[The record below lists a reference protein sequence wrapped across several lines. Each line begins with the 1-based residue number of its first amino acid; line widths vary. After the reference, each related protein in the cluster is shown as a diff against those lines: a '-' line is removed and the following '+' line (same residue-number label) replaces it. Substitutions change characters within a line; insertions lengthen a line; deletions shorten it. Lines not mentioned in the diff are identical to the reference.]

1 MTDLLP
7 VASPADTTAL
17 GRPAKPHAGPLVD
30 LVVPAAR
37 AAELRELSVTWPNWR
52 LSRRQLCDLE
62 LLAGGGFSPLRGFL
76 GEADYGSVC
85 QTMRLADG
93 RLWPI
98 PITLDL
104 PDAVLRA
111 TETKPL
117 ALRDTQGVMLAAL
130 HVDEAWRPDRVSEAA
145 AVFGTTDPLHPGV
158 EHVLRST
165 HDWYVTGR
173 LEVLQMPEHDN
184 FADLR
189 HTPRELRA
197 DFARRGWT
205 RIVAFQTR
213 NPMHR
218 AHHELTLQAVRAAD
232 AKLLIHP
239 VVGITKPGDV
249 DYRTRVRCYR
259 ALLAS
264 YPADTAMLS
273 LLPLAM
279 RMAGPREALWHA
291 LVRQNFGA
299 THFIVG
305 RDHAG
310 PGADSSGRPF
320 YGRYAAQQLVA
331 RHQAELGV
339 QVLPFGQMCYVEGA
353 GGYLT
358 EEDVPAGARIATIS
372 GTELRRRLVEGR
384 ELPAWFTPPEVA
396 AELRRAF
403 PPRAEQG
410 FTVFFTGLSG
420 AGKSTIASA
429 LCAALQERAGRH
441 VTLLDGDV
449 VREHLSSELTFSR
462 ADRDRNVRRI
472 GFVAAEVTKS
482 GGIAICAPIAPYDAA
497 RRDVRRM
504 VGVGGGFVLVH
515 VRTPIGI
522 CERRDRKGLY
532 AKARLGLLPDFT
544 GVTDPYE
551 EPTDADLVVDGH
563 GTSPQTVAVR
573 IVDFLEERGYLQ
585 PGGRRPH
592 GVAPEP

>member
-1 MTDLLP
+1 ML
-7 VASPADTTAL
+7 
-17 GRPAKPHAGPLVD
+17 
-30 LVVPAAR
+30 R
-37 AAELRELSVTWPNWR
+37 AAE
-52 LSRRQLCDLE
+52 
-62 LLAGGGFSPLRGFL
+62 AG
-76 GEADYGSVC
+76 
-85 QTMRLADG
+85 
-93 RLWPI
+93 
-98 PITLDL
+98 
-104 PDAVLRA
+104 
-111 TETKPL
+111 PL

-158 EHVLRST
+158 EHLLRFT

-173 LEVLQMPEHDN
+173 LDVLQLPEHND

-189 HTPRELRA
+189 YTPRELRA
-197 DFARRGWT
+197 NFAQRRWT
-205 RIVAFQTR
+205 RVVAFQTR

-218 AHHELTLQAVRAAD
+218 AHHELTLRAARGAD

-249 DYRTRVRCYR
+249 DYRTRVPCYR

-264 YPADTAMLS
+264 YPTDSAMLS

-291 LVRQNFGA
+291 LVRQNYGA

-339 QVLPFGQMCYVEGA
+339 RVLPFGQMCYVAEV

-358 EEDVPAGARIATIS
+358 EEDVPSGAHVATIS
-372 GTELRRRLVEGR
+372 GTELRRRLVQGR

-403 PPRAEQG
+403 PPRAERG

-429 LCAALQERAGRH
+429 LCAALRERTGRH

-449 VREHLSSELTFSR
+449 VREHLSSELSFSR
-462 ADRDRNVRRI
+462 VDRDRNVRRI

-482 GGIAICAPIAPYDAA
+482 GGVAICAPIAPYDAA

-504 VGVGGGFVLVH
+504 VGVDGGFVLVH

-563 GTSPQTVAVR
+563 GTSPQVVTGR
-573 IVDFLEERGYLQ
+573 IVEFLEEQGYVQ
-585 PGGRRPH
+585 PGGPI
-592 GVAPEP
+592 GVAPKS